1 MVQICTV
8 FHSQPFSCDI
18 SPLVSSHS
26 VEDISKF
33 VNKMDNRISMTVS
46 TRATQAIAM
55 MPPPRLCVVHLFNKV

>member
-18 SPLVSSHS
+18 LPLVSSHS

-46 TRATQAIAM
+46 TRATQTIAM
-55 MPPPRLCVVHLFNKV
+55 MPPRLCVVHLFNKV

>member
-33 VNKMDNRISMTVS
+33 VNKMDNCISMTVS

-55 MPPPRLCVVHLFNKV
+55 MPPRLCVVHLFNKV